1 VQVFGK
7 ILRVLWNPRYRA
19 AFLRTRVAASTEHDP
34 ILSGLNLETIVDIGA
49 NRGQFALCM
58 RRHYPQARIF
68 SFEPMQKAA
77 QTYRKT
83 FEGDSRAQLFNSA
96 IAPRPGTAEMHV
108 TRWDVASS
116 LLPIGQGQ
124 QNNFPLSQESRRE
137 AVTLAPLSAFLE
149 RQALVG
155 TSLLKLDVQGYEL
168 HALEGCADLLDG
180 FQYVYVEASF
190 VELYVGQALASEV
203 IAWLLGKGFRLI
215 CVANLEM
222 GHAQRPIQADF
233 LFCRSGAA

>member
-7 ILRVLWNPRYRA
+7 ILRVLSIPQYRA

-34 ILSGLNLETIVDIGA
+34 ILSGLGLDTVVDIGA

-58 RRHYPQARIF
+58 RRHYPQAQIF

-77 QTYRKT
+77 QTYLKT
-83 FEGDSRAQLFNSA
+83 FEGDARARLFETA
-96 IAPRPGTAEMHV
+96 IGPRAGSAEMHIA
-108 TRWDVASS
+108 RWDVASS

-124 QNNFPLSQESRRE
+124 HDNFPFSEEARRE
-137 AVTLAPLSAFLE
+137 TVSLAPLSSFID
-149 RQALVG
+149 RQSLSG
-155 TSLLKLDVQGYEL
+155 KSLLKLDVQGYEL
-168 HALEGCADLLDG
+168 AALEGCANLLDG
-180 FQYVYVEASF
+180 FHYVYVEASF

-203 IAWLLGKGFRLI
+203 IAYLIGKGFRLI

-233 LFCRSGAA
+233 LFSRA